1 MCISYLGAPRLSRSS
16 CPCFQGLDLF
26 LKRDFVVADGI
37 DLGVQRRRPHVV
49 LALRIFQR
57 VGFLRPCVDVFEPA
71 HQQATASST
80 HTNTVAGHSYGH
92 VQHSHQ
98 HSHGKVSGLVAESTL
113 QLHHRFLGLSPRLRI
128 GITSLPRNASLNHA

>member
-16 CPCFQGLDLF
+16 CLRFQGLDLF

-37 DLGVQRRRPHVV
+37 DFGVQRRRPHVV

-57 VGFLRPCVDVFEPA
+57 VGFLRPFVGVFEPA
-71 HQQATASST
+71 QQQATASSN

-92 VQHSHQ
+92 VHSHQ

-113 QLHHRFLGLSPRLRI
+113 QLHDRFLGLSPRLRI